1 MHNYENPPHLSEVNA
16 NLEVRRI
23 GKGYSLSQD
32 RLGYSEQKKM
42 KEQLAEERRQLLE
55 QMRKLIISIEK
66 ATAMHMKTLIVMADE
81 TNTANDLIAAEEI
94 GTRFLS
100 EYGEEPDLNDAVSR
114 ELAVVL
120 NRRGKY
126 VDSVNI
132 LQKLDREL
140 SDKIQNTPPAE
151 SSRRRQLEERRAKN
165 LPFLI
170 QALEVLMEELPSGSA
185 ERTGY
190 GQLIN
195 SLQSRLPREQK

>member
-1 MHNYENPPHLSEVNA
+1 
-16 NLEVRRI
+16 
-23 GKGYSLSQD
+23 
-32 RLGYSEQKKM
+32 M

-55 QMRKLIISIEK
+55 QMRKLIISIEM

-132 LQKLDREL
+132 LQKLDRKL